1 LNLTEIIFWENYW
14 KEIQLPV
21 KVNPDFSFD
30 RSLAQ
35 ALIKYLPKQG
45 SVFEVGCAPGKWLS
59 YAAESNG
66 LEVAGIEYS
75 QAGAA
80 ATLENL
86 NILGI
91 KSDDVISGD
100 FFLVKPSKQYDVV
113 MSFGFIEHFD
123 DVENVVK
130 KHLDWLKPGG
140 VLILGI
146 PNFSGLNGLIQSIL
160 DRDILDKHN
169 LDIMNLDF
177 FNQLE
182 KKANL
187 EKIFIDYIGSFE
199 PALAIPKYR
208 FGNPIQFLI
217 RCMLFVIRLI
227 RKLKF
232 FDRVNSKFFSSY
244 ILAVYRKV

>member
-1 LNLTEIIFWENYW
+1 MNLTEVVFWENYW
-14 KEIQLPV
+14 KKIQLPV
-21 KVNPDFSFD
+21 KVNHNFSFD
-30 RSLAQ
+30 RTLAE
-35 ALIKYLPKQG
+35 ALINYLPKQG

-80 ATLENL
+80 ATLKNL
-86 NILGI
+86 HILGI

-100 FFLVKPSKQYDVV
+100 FFLVQPTKQYDVV

-123 DVENVVK
+123 DVDDVVK

-140 VLILGI
+140 ILILGI

-182 KKANL
+182 KK
-187 EKIFIDYIGSFE
+187 
-199 PALAIPKYR
+199 
-208 FGNPIQFLI
+208 LI
-217 RCMLFVIRLI
+217 
-227 RKLKF
+227 
-232 FDRVNSKFFSSY
+232 
-244 ILAVYRKV
+244 